1 MQDIDPKLLKVVALA
16 KDGVGGEKE
25 TAIRIVKRLCAELG
39 LDYDDVM
46 NAQATQEYTFYYER
60 NNERSIVSQILY
72 KFATVPEHPGI
83 RINKYYKKFFV
94 RTTAAKY
101 IEASQA
107 IAVYIAAYRKE
118 RRRIITDLPDA
129 FIYKHNIFGGFD
141 EQDDKPPKEFTEA
154 QLERERRAAALGS
167 TMDDVTLTK
176 AIEAGKENGQ

>member
-1 MQDIDPKLLKVVALA
+1 MDDIDPKLLKVVALA

-25 TAIRIVKRLCAELG
+25 TAIRIVKRLCNELG

-107 IAVYIAAYRKE
+107 VAVYIAAYRKE

-141 EQDDKPPKEFTEA
+141 EQDDERKAPTEA
-154 QLERERRAAALGS
+154 QLERERRAAQLGQ

-176 AIEAGKENGQ
+176 AIGDGQNNGQ